1 MFQVDITIIGAGV
14 VGLAIAHQLSRDF
27 PDKSIL
33 VLERNSKYGQET
45 SARNSEVIH
54 SGIYYPKNSLKA
66 KLCLEGRISLYELC
80 IKNNISFQKITKIIT
95 ATKDEAIPKLENL
108 YQIGIE
114 NGVPLQIIDKAQANK
129 LEPNIRCAGGILS
142 PETGIISVA
151 ELMDFHYQ
159 KASNNN
165 VDFYFES
172 HISQIN
178 RLSNGYEVNLL
189 EKNSETSFLSKVII
203 NSAGLYA
210 DVIAEMVGF
219 DTAQLGYDLSFC
231 KGTYYSLRP
240 AKRGIVTRLIYP
252 IPPNEGL
259 GVHSVSDIAGTIRF
273 GPDVEYLPEKILDYS
288 INENRKLEFLS
299 AIQDIIPSIQL
310 EDIAADYCG
319 IRPKL
324 QKKGEPFRDFIISEE
339 SDKGFPNFINLIGIE
354 SPGLTASPA
363 ISRMVSEFISQIF

>member
-1 MFQVDITIIGAGV
+1 MFQFDITIIGAGV
-14 VGLAIAHQLSRDF
+14 VGLSIAHQLSRDF
-27 PDKSIL
+27 PEKSIL

-54 SGIYYPKNSLKA
+54 SGIYYPRNSLKA
-66 KLCLEGRISLYELC
+66 KLCLEGRISLYDLC
-80 IKNNISFQKITKIIT
+80 LRNNISFQKITKVIT
-95 ATKDEAIPKLENL
+95 ATKDEAIPRLESL

-114 NGVPLQIIDKAQANK
+114 NGVPLEIIDKAQANK

-159 KASNNN
+159 KASNNH

-172 HISQIN
+172 QISQIN
-178 RLSNGYEVNLL
+178 RESNGYRISLL
-189 EKNSETSFLSKVII
+189 EKDNETSFLSTVII

-210 DVIAEMVGF
+210 DVIAEMAGF
-219 DTAQLGYDLSFC
+219 KTSHLGYDLSFC

-240 AKRGIVTRLIYP
+240 SKRGIVTRLIYP

-273 GPDVEYLPEKILDYS
+273 GPDVEYMQEKKLDYS
-288 INENRKLEFLS
+288 INENRKLEFLN
-299 AIQDIIPSIQL
+299 AIQDIIPTIEI

-324 QKKGEPFRDFIISEE
+324 QKKGEPFRDFIIKEE
-339 SDKGFPNFINLIGIE
+339 TENGFPNFINLIGIE

-363 ISRMVSEFISQIF
+363 ISRMVSEFIGQIF